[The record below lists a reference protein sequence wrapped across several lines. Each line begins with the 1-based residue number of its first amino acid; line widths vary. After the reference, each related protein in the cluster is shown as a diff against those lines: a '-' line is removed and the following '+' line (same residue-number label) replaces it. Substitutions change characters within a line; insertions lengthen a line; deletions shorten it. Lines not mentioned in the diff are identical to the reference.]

1 MPPKNKAPTT
11 GQTVAGATRFQQSKQ
26 ILSLALHKFV
36 AIFSM
41 RVLCLGDLLP
51 MLAVVLA
58 LVARKLPDLDAVAAF
73 VRQIGGHHV

>member
-1 MPPKNKAPTT
+1 MTPQKQTPTT

-26 ILSLALHKFV
+26 ILSLTLHKAI

-58 LVARKLPDLDAVAAF
+58 LVAVEVTR
-73 VRQIGGHHV
+73 

>member
-1 MPPKNKAPTT
+1 MTPQKQTPTT

-26 ILSLALHKFV
+26 ILSLTLHKAI

-51 MLAVVLA
+51 MLALAVVLIV
-58 LVARKLPDLDAVAAF
+58 LGVTR
-73 VRQIGGHHV
+73 